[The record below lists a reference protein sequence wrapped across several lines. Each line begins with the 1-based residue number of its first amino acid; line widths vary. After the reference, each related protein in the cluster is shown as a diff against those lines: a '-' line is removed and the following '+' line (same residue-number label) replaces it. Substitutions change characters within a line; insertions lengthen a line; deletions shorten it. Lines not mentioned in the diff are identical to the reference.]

1 MKKEIIRKDGIVYS
15 RQPKEKNFSQ
25 MVAFRYDEE
34 KFKKL
39 KEIASEK
46 GTRYASIIRELLDEY
61 ISKEG

>member
-61 ISKEG
+61 IRKEG